1 MKTET
6 AFDMIRDLGKA
17 FRTGCTERGY
27 EPEGGWHSD
36 LINGIVAVI
45 KLELT
50 DEDVTDITEAWSLV
64 MKDISLHVLEGAR
77 KTWAAEKAAANAED
91 FIADQD
97 TVDQVKAGNTA

>member
-6 AFDMIRDLGKA
+6 AFEMIRNLGES
-17 FRTGCTERGY
+17 FRSLCSETGY
-27 EPEGGWHSD
+27 EPEGGWDSD

-50 DEDVTDITEAWSLV
+50 DEDITGITEAWSLV
-64 MKDISLHVLEGAR
+64 MKDITAHVLEGAR

-97 TVDQVKAGNTA
+97 TVDQVKARNTA

>member
-6 AFDMIRDLGKA
+6 AFEMIRNLGES
-17 FRTGCTERGY
+17 FRSLCSETGY

-50 DEDVTDITEAWSLV
+50 DEDITDITEAWSLV
-64 MKDISLHVLEGAR
+64 MKDITLHLLEGAR

-91 FIADQD
+91 FIAAQD
-97 TVDQVKAGNTA
+97 TVEAVK